1 MKNNPQHHIST
12 NALILNMRSQ
22 IATSSLKNKME
33 DIIIIENKIYEV
45 RGQKVM
51 LDFDLAE
58 MYEIDNKRLKEQVRR
73 NIERFPSDF
82 MFQLSS
88 DEFENLRFQI
98 GTSSW
103 GGSRYAPFAFTQEGV
118 AMLSGVLRSPKAIE
132 VNINIMR
139 AFVHMRQYLLSHA
152 PKQELE
158 ELRKRIEYLEEDISS
173 DRESYEKQFDD
184 LFTAFAKL
192 SAAIQIKQTPL
203 DRVKIEGFKNK

>member
-1 MKNNPQHHIST
+1 MDQ
-12 NALILNMRSQ
+12 LQ
-22 IATSSLKNKME
+22 IIQNR
-33 DIIIIENKIYEV
+33 IYEF

-51 LDFDLAE
+51 FDRDLAE
-58 MYEIDNKRLKEQVRR
+58 MYGVQTKVLNQAVKR
-73 NIERFPSDF
+73 NIERFPEDF
-82 MFQLSS
+82 MFRLTEHEGKLLIDNIRSQNVTLSN
-88 DEFENLRFQI
+88 EWF
-98 GTSSW
+98 
-103 GGSRYAPFAFTQEGV
+103 RYSPFAFTEQGV
-118 AMLSGVLRSPKAIE
+118 AMLSGILRSPKAIE

>member
-1 MKNNPQHHIST
+1 
-12 NALILNMRSQ
+12 
-22 IATSSLKNKME
+22 ME
-33 DIIIIENKIYEV
+33 DIIIIENKIHEV

-58 MYEIDNKRLKEQVRR
+58 MYEIETKVLKQSVRR
-73 NIERFPSDF
+73 NIERFPDDF
-82 MFQLSS
+82 MFRLTNEECNCLINSIRSQNVTL
-88 DEFENLRFQI
+88 DINWF
-98 GTSSW
+98 
-103 GGSRYAPFAFTQEGV
+103 RYAPFAFTQEGV

-158 ELRKRIEYLEEDISS
+158 ELKKRIEYLEEDVSS

-192 SAAIQIKQTPL
+192 SAAIQVKTTPL

>member
-1 MKNNPQHHIST
+1 
-12 NALILNMRSQ
+12 
-22 IATSSLKNKME
+22 
-33 DIIIIENKIYEV
+33 
-45 RGQKVM
+45 
-51 LDFDLAE
+51 
-58 MYEIDNKRLKEQVRR
+58 
-73 NIERFPSDF
+73 
-82 MFQLSS
+82 MFQLTK
-88 DEFENLRFQI
+88 EEANLLINNIRCQN
-98 GTSSW
+98 GTLEISW
-103 GGSRYAPFAFTQEGV
+103 FRYQPYAFTEQGV
-118 AMLSGVLRSPKAIE
+118 AMLSGLLNSEKAIE